1 MSNVTSLSGA
11 SLTAAH
17 RRFEA
22 ALPAIDRTLR
32 YLFRRWPEGRR
43 DEALADAR
51 AAAWHAWY
59 GLLRRGKDP
68 ESVGVTGLAA
78 NAARYVRNGRRLGCG
93 TLGRAADVLDPEAG
107 RRHGLRVVSLDDP
120 RGETGDSWR
129 SWLAEDHQF
138 TPADAACFRLDFE
151 RWLEGLTTRKRQIA
165 DLLVEGHEGVV
176 VARTMGL
183 TPGRVSQVRDELN
196 ASWRAFQSQGAID
209 VGPRVVTTG
218 GRARTS

>member
-1 MSNVTSLSGA
+1 MSIATSLSGA

-22 ALPAIDRTLR
+22 ALPAIDRTLS
-32 YLFRRWPEGRR
+32 YLFRRWPYDRR

-93 TLGRAADVLDPEAG
+93 TSGHATDVMDPVVG
-107 RRHGLRVVSLDDP
+107 RRHGLRVVSLDESE
-120 RGETGDSWR
+120 GETAGSWR
-129 SWLAEDHQF
+129 ECLAVDHQF
-138 TPADAACFRLDFE
+138 TPADAACFRLDFA
-151 RWLEGLTTRKRQIA
+151 RWLEGLPSRKRQIA
-165 DLLVEGHEGVV
+165 DLLTEGNEGVV
-176 VARTMGL
+176 IARMMSL

-196 ASWRAFQSQGAID
+196 ASWRAFQSQGEMAD
-209 VGPRVVTTG
+209 VASGCRA
-218 GRARTS
+218 GRS